1 MNENKRAPGA
11 VPRIAAVL
19 AAIFLA
25 AVFSFAGQD
34 DQDDYF
40 GGPGGKWE
48 IGLTFGGAFPTGAFR
63 ENLGHNGFSLD
74 LFAGSR
80 LGNSPFT
87 LGVDVYYM
95 IYGLRSR
102 DEYIGGDIP
111 IQVNVETSN
120 NVLQGL
126 LYLKCQP
133 RNGRMRPYVEVLA
146 GFSYLYTETSL
157 SGTDY
162 PYDEIVSD
170 TNFDDTALCGGG
182 GVGVDIL
189 LKRGRRNAA
198 GGRGTE
204 VRLDFKVR
212 YLLGGRAQYLR
223 DDSILYEGGRFTYL
237 YRESATD
244 LVSAQAGL
252 VFVF

>member
-1 MNENKRAPGA
+1 MSRNHRAPGTTL
-11 VPRIAAVL
+11 RIASIL

-25 AVFSFAGQD
+25 AVHSFAGQD
-34 DQDDYF
+34 YQDNYF

-63 ENLGHNGFSLD
+63 DNLGHDGFSLD

-87 LGVDVYYM
+87 FGLDVFYM

-111 IQVNVETSN
+111 VQVNVETSN

-146 GFSYLYTETSL
+146 GFSYLYTRTSL
-157 SGTDY
+157 SGTEY

-170 TNFDDTALCGGG
+170 TNFDDTTLCEGGG
-182 GVGVDIL
+182 IGVDIL
-189 LKRGRRNAA
+189 LKRGRRNTS
-198 GGRGTE
+198 GGRGSE
-204 VRLDFKVR
+204 IRLDFKVR

-223 DDSILYEGGRFTYL
+223 DDSILYEDGRFTYL
-237 YRESATD
+237 YRESATN

-252 VFVF
+252 LFVF